1 MEQFLKQ
8 FSTIPHDFISDFYI
22 IVKEEYTDNEII
34 INFENVCKWL
44 NVRKDNL
51 KNKLISNFE
60 KNYDYTIEK
69 IKKAQINSTGTTIYE
84 KILITPNCMKEL
96 CMISQTAKAKEVRK
110 YFIEMEKLI
119 KRYFETI
126 KEEMYKKI
134 GLLETN
140 QKPKSDI
147 KGGIIYI
154 LKALNTN
161 ATLYK
166 LGKTTDLKNRLN
178 TYNSGNAND
187 VEPLFII
194 PVKDIDSVESCVK
207 KACKKFQYR
216 KYKEVYELD
225 IELLKIIIDD
235 CNDFINALARKIKN
249 KIESKDVK
257 MKISRMKQKK
267 DTYFMYISKND
278 NENDIIEV

>member
-1 MEQFLKQ
+1 
-8 FSTIPHDFISDFYI
+8 
-22 IVKEEYTDNEII
+22 
-34 INFENVCKWL
+34 
-44 NVRKDNL
+44 
-51 KNKLISNFE
+51 
-60 KNYDYTIEK
+60 
-69 IKKAQINSTGTTIYE
+69 
-84 KILITPNCMKEL
+84 
-96 CMISQTAKAKEVRK
+96 
-110 YFIEMEKLI
+110 
-119 KRYFETI
+119 
-126 KEEMYKKI
+126 MYKKI

-140 QKPKSDI
+140 QKPKSDV

>member
-140 QKPKSDI
+140 QKPKSNI